1 METVNTGRTVQLE
14 ILRQDTEN
22 GATRVEKFEV
32 PYRPGMNVISA
43 LMYIQKYPVTAD
55 GKTTTPVTWDMNC
68 LEEVCGAC
76 SMVINGR
83 PQQSCSALVDK
94 LTQPIRLEPMKT
106 FPVVRDLQV
115 DRSRMF
121 NALKKVKAWGSNRW
135 YV

>member
-1 METVNTGRTVQLE
+1 METVNTGKTVQFE

-22 GATRVEKFEV
+22 GSTRVEKFEV

-43 LMYIQKYPVTAD
+43 LMHIQKYPVTKE
-55 GKTTTPVTWDMNC
+55 GQKTTPVSWDMSC

-94 LTQPIRLEPMKT
+94 LT
-106 FPVVRDLQV
+106 
-115 DRSRMF
+115 
-121 NALKKVKAWGSNRW
+121 
-135 YV
+135 